1 MHFLRLLLLL
11 TFFLSSTL
19 WANVAKVSLLKGEA
33 FVQRDTQKIA
43 LNNGNTLNEKDIVST
58 AKEAQIQL
66 IFQDKTVVTLGSE
79 SEFKIEEYLSDTAN
93 PKAKFKFNQ
102 GSFKTITGHIGKAAP
117 ESFTIETKTATI
129 GIRGTWIKG
138 KIEPDGDT
146 IGCLRGTIFVRS
158 LRGGRIVDVG
168 EGFKTFVGID
178 KDPTDPAGIGQGD
191 FDDRGDQAE
200 RRGRR
205 GSGEGGSEGDL
216 ASNDY
221 ESWGYWDR
229 RDYRGV
235 ADDVNDL
242 PLVAEINNPN
252 GLTPTSFIASLIAS
266 AQGFIYNGTVAGTV
280 SEAGTSGT
288 IRTDVGNSLELIVNF
303 SSPSVVSGT
312 MTFKSVSGNTDY
324 TTYTTNN
331 LSISGS
337 LTAGNGF
344 TASITQP
351 TGPFYM
357 SLNGSIQGNFYGPS
371 AETTSGTF
379 NVDNVATPNNTATGT
394 FSATR

>member
-1 MHFLRLLLLL
+1 MHLLRLLLLV

-117 ESFTIETKTATI
+117 ESFILETKTATI
-129 GIRGTWIKG
+129 GIRGTWVKG

-178 KDPTDPAGIGQGD
+178 KEPTDPAGIGQGD

-205 GSGEGGSEGDL
+205 GSGEGSTEGDL

-221 ESWGYWDR
+221 ESWGYWDQ

-235 ADDVNDL
+235 TDDVNDL
-242 PLVAEINNPN
+242 PLNDLLLEGELVNPAN
-252 GLTPTSFIASLIAS
+252 AFTPTSVITALADSLQIFQYEGNVVGSVTGGTIIDNANNLVQLEVDFGSSTIYDALVKFETTNNQTWYASMP
-266 AQGFIYNGTVAGTV
+266 TPAGTLTPSTSSFQV
-280 SEAGTSGT
+280 NLSESGT
-288 IRTDVGNSLELIVNF
+288 NIQLNGNFYGSGAE
-303 SSPSVVSGT
+303 SVSGT
-312 MTFKSVSGNTDY
+312 MTGSGP
-324 TTYTTNN
+324 
-331 LSISGS
+331 G
-337 LTAGNGF
+337 
-344 TASITQP
+344 
-351 TGPFYM
+351 
-357 SLNGSIQGNFYGPS
+357 
-371 AETTSGTF
+371 
-379 NVDNVATPNNTATGT
+379 VATGT
-394 FSATR
+394 FSAIKIP

>member
-1 MHFLRLLLLL
+1 MHLLRLLLLV

-58 AKEAQIQL
+58 TKEAQIQL

-102 GSFKTITGHIGKAAP
+102 GSFKTITGHIGKVAP
-117 ESFTIETKTATI
+117 ESFTLETKTATI

-158 LRGGRIVDVG
+158 LRGGRIVDVRG
-168 EGFKTFVGID
+168 GFKTFVGID

-191 FDDRGDQAE
+191 FDDQGDRSE

-216 ASNDY
+216 ESNDY
-221 ESWGYWDR
+221 ESWGYWDQ

-235 ADDVNDL
+235 TDDVNDL
-242 PLVAEINNPN
+242 PLAEDINNPN
-252 GLTPTSFIASLIAS
+252 ALTPASVIASLTADN
-266 AQGFIYNGTVAGTV
+266 AEYIYNGTVAGTV
-280 SEAGTSGT
+280 SDVGVPST
-288 IRTDVGNSLELIVNF
+288 IRTDVGNSLQLFVHFGN
-303 SSPSVVSGT
+303 STVDGT
-312 MTFKSVSGNTDY
+312 MSFKSVSGGIDY
-324 TTYTTNN
+324 TGTGTNELMIN
-331 LSISGS
+331 GTLS
-337 LTAGNGF
+337 GNGF
-344 TASITQP
+344 TANLTQISSP
-351 TGPFYM
+351 VNGTM
-357 SLNGSIQGNFYGPS
+357 SGNFYGAN

-379 NVDNVATPNNTATGT
+379 NTTDNATTTAPTTSTGT